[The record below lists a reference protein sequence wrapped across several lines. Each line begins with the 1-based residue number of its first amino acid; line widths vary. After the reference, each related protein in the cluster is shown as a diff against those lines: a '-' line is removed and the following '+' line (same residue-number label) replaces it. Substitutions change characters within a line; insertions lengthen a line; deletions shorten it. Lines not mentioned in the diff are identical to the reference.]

1 MKKTT
6 KFLVR
11 SAVIAALY
19 AALTFAVAP
28 IASTPIQFRVSEALT
43 ILPLFFPEAIPGLT
57 IGCFIANI
65 PSGPWDMF
73 IGAGATLIAAILTR
87 LSRKIFPGVVPPI
100 LANAFLVPVIFLTNP
115 EFTDPYWFNVL
126 TVGAGELLSVV
137 ALGVPLYFVLKRLAA
152 KHPAFFDL
160 PVVKKTEPATE
171 TGADKETS
179 AETEEPEEI
188 SVRTDEAA
196 EEKEEK
202 KE

>member
-1 MKKTT
+1 MNKTT

-28 IASTPIQFRVSEALT
+28 IAYTPIQFRVSEALT

-57 IGCFIANI
+57 IGCFLANI

-87 LSRKIFPGVVPPI
+87 LSRKIWTGVIPPV

-115 EFTDPYWFNVL
+115 EITDPYWLSVL
-126 TVGAGELLSVV
+126 TVGGGELLSVV
-137 ALGVPLYFVLKRLAA
+137 ALGIPLYFALKRLA
-152 KHPAFFDL
+152 KRYPKFFE
-160 PVVKKTEPATE
+160 VT
-171 TGADKETS
+171 TGKRKE
-179 AETEEPEEI
+179 EKIE
-188 SVRTDEAA
+188 
-196 EEKEEK
+196 EEKEKIEEK
-202 KE
+202 IDKIE